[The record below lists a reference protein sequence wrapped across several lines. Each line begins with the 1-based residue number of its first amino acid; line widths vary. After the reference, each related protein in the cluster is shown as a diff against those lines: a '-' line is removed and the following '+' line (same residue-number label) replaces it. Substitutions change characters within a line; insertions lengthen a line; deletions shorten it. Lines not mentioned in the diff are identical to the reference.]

1 MMKTVFTLITCDV
14 GTEGKIVETL
24 KTIDG
29 IKEVQR
35 VMGNY
40 DIIVKL
46 EAQTKE
52 DLMKI
57 ITQKIRK
64 IANIRSTLSLIKN
77 EIET

>member
-1 MMKTVFTLITCDV
+1 MMKTAFILITCDV